1 MKRFHVHLSVNNL
14 DESIGF
20 YSALFGLEPNVTKP
34 DYAKWMLDDP
44 RINFAISQRSAKAS
58 LDHLG
63 MQVESDDELEALN
76 QQFTQAALP
85 VAEQKGTLAV
95 TAKATSIGRL
105 ILRALP
111 GKRFIPFRPFPFLA
125 KIPQFPLKKPNRLVA
140 RLLLGVTVNERKNL

>member
-14 DESIGF
+14 NESIGF

-44 RINFAISQRSAKAS
+44 RINFAISERGAEAG

-63 MQVESDDELEALN
+63 IQVESDNDLEALN

-85 VAEQKGTLAV
+85 VAEQKGAACCYSESNKYWTIDPQGIAWETFHSLA
-95 TAKATSIGRL
+95 SIPLFGNDT
-105 ILRALP
+105 P
-111 GKRFIPFRPFPFLA
+111 IPVKNPESACCQSSSRS
-125 KIPQFPLKKPNRLVA
+125 NRQ
-140 RLLLGVTVNERKNL
+140 